1 MPTGK
6 GPIRTALEDFLETFG
21 FDNLTAQI
29 VKFVRESDEVE
40 FVVLL
45 DNIMSVMLDFVKDD
59 KELSKLFGDLRTRKH
74 QVGAA
79 LLSSMGQSVVGGV
92 TGSLLGS
99 LLAKPTMALNA
110 KIRPALPDPQA
121 MLKVHYLK
129 LWDRNKLNAQ
139 LALHGFADGYIADT
153 IEANKNRLDAPQLI
167 QLMRRYPEFS
177 RDLDTLIKARGWA
190 DADLD
195 WLSALT
201 LNHPSP
207 QDIISF
213 AVRETFND
221 DQVRRLDLDA
231 NFPEQARVEAEKGGL
246 APGWFKHYWRAHWQL
261 PPATMGFEFFHR
273 YFKPNEPNYFSRE
286 DLGSLL
292 TALDIAPTWHDK
304 MLGLSN
310 NLLTRVDLRRVWKAG
325 APGIDDQFVY
335 DEYRRS
341 GYDDMRAKA
350 ILWWLKWEN
359 NKEELDLT
367 KGEVHKAYV
376 KGILKYKEASEA
388 LKAAEP
394 NEQDRKFLLSLWD
407 MEIKENEND
416 AQIDLIKSEYVDGQ
430 YPETEMIRRLSTL
443 GLSTTQ
449 QSTLTIQF
457 NIARRKAIKHLT
469 RTEIELLYE
478 NNQIDI
484 PELKTRLDANGYI
497 EPELSQMIFIITL
510 NVNKKKQKELEEAQ
524 KEQERLLTASATTAY
539 QQETADVNVQI
550 AEMNA
555 QIAELKL
562 TAAQAE
568 DEELTTEIGNT
579 VLEIKKDIAFLNVSK
594 AQIAL
599 RYREEIR
606 GVIG

>member
-213 AVRETFND
+213 AVRETFSEE
-221 DQVRRLDLDA
+221 QVRRLDLDA
-231 NFPEQARVEAEKGGL
+231 NFPEAARVEAEKGGL

-273 YFKPNEPNYFSRE
+273 YFKPNDPNHFSRE

-304 MLGLSN
+304 MLGLSS

-325 APGIDDQFVY
+325 VAGVDDQFVY

-341 GYDDMRAKA
+341 GYDDFRAKA
-350 ILWWLKWEN
+350 ILEWLRWEN
-359 NKEELDLT
+359 NKEDLDLT
-367 KGEVHKAYV
+367 KEEVHKAYV
-376 KGILKYKEASEA
+376 QGIYKYKEASEA

-394 NEQDRKFLLSLWD
+394 NEGDRKFLLTLWD
-407 MEIKENEND
+407 AEIKRNENE

-430 YPETEMIRRLSTL
+430 YDEVEMIRRLASL

-457 NIARRKAIKHLT
+457 GIARRKAIKHLT
-469 RTEIELLYE
+469 RQEIELLYE
-478 NNQIDI
+478 NNQIQLSELNGKLDALGYVQ
-484 PELKTRLDANGYI
+484 PELG
-497 EPELSQMIFIITL
+497 QMIFIITL
-510 NVNKKKQKELEEAQ
+510 NVNKRKQKELEDTQ
-524 KEQERLLTASATTAY
+524 KEQERLQTATATTSY
-539 QQETADVNVQI
+539 QVETAQVNTQI
-550 AEMNA
+550 AQLNA

-562 TAAQAE
+562 TAVQSDDAE
-568 DEELTTEIGNT
+568 LSGEIEST
-579 VLEIKKDIAFLNVSK
+579 ILEIKKDIAYLNVSK

-599 RYREEIR
+599 KYREEIR
-606 GVIG
+606 SIVQ